1 MSPISILMID
11 ENLQAKVVMACLERI
26 VEVNGV
32 PALKQLENLFPYAQF
47 IFVTE

>member
-1 MSPISILMID
+1 MDAVKILMID

-47 IFVTE
+47 VFVKE